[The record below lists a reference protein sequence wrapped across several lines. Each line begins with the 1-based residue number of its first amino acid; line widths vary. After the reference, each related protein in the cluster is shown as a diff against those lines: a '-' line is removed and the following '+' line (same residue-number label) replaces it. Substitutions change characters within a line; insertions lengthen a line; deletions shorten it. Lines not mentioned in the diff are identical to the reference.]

1 MRLRSASSGADDS
14 VWLCRTIPSGKHFS
28 ESPLSGGD
36 DDDEDDGDED
46 DDDGDD
52 NGHIWQTHLRLRAR
66 NPSRRNQNAKAVMNL
81 KR

>member
-1 MRLRSASSGADDS
+1 MNTCQL
-14 VWLCRTIPSGKHFS
+14 VTMTTTMMT
-28 ESPLSGGD
+28 GD
-36 DDDEDDGDED
+36 DDENDGDDD

-66 NPSRRNQNAKAVMNL
+66 NPSRRNQNARAVMNL